1 MKVVITAI
9 KEGKPVYYVLRV
21 DKEDGSAPYI
31 VQKRYND
38 FIALAKDFED
48 EMGEPVAVIPP
59 PKPGLFE
66 KVNLEQRKVQ
76 LEQVIQA
83 LVRVPNYAQ
92 SFAVG
97 NFLDLYQKRDRDP
110 SEIDYL
116 RTSTEVSKLLNNAKQ
131 SGLDMLKTR
140 QLCAQA
146 KSLITNL
153 QLSLS
158 SEDSNKSGANS
169 KQKLSTAERQ
179 RRQQQVDDFLQS
191 LQSIEVKLTKMGSLV
206 PQPQSRVLGETSS
219 TVNLNNRQLMM
230 SQQQSMESQDEV
242 IEYLRKTVAR
252 QKELGM
258 EIHDELSRQ
267 NELLE
272 ELDHEVNQVN
282 AKLNFARKKTDQLSR

>member
-9 KEGKPVYYVLRV
+9 KEGKPVYYDLRV
-21 DKEDGSAPYI
+21 DKEDGSATYI